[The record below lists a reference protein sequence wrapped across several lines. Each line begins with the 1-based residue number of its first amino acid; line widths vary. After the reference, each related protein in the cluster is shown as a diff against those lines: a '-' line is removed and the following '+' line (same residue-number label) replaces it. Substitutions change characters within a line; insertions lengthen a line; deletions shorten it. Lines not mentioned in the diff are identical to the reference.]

1 MAQPQNVAKSVEASK
16 KVSCLLLPFVG
27 FIDGYPPL
35 VDSGIMG
42 NGVVLESIQLGP
54 QWTQFEHVSHQLHH
68 RSPLLLRNVA
78 LLSVHFACY
87 SKLKECVWHGLLA
100 YEEKRNKHHLP
111 EITLCCYTSKCFG
124 RILHQVYYWPW
135 IHFEEEG
142 KRPHQANKI
151 TFLFATLKTYLQMLF
166 CIPIIVKTELF
177 DWCNFIHFKTRL
189 FQWVTLPRSFNRQL
203 VPLIWVGQG
212 PSAETRVPKLKLRAP

>member
-1 MAQPQNVAKSVEASK
+1 MAQPQNVAKSVETSK

-87 SKLKECVWHGLLA
+87 SKLKECV
-100 YEEKRNKHHLP
+100 
-111 EITLCCYTSKCFG
+111 
-124 RILHQVYYWPW
+124 
-135 IHFEEEG
+135 
-142 KRPHQANKI
+142 
-151 TFLFATLKTYLQMLF
+151 
-166 CIPIIVKTELF
+166 
-177 DWCNFIHFKTRL
+177 
-189 FQWVTLPRSFNRQL
+189 
-203 VPLIWVGQG
+203 
-212 PSAETRVPKLKLRAP
+212 